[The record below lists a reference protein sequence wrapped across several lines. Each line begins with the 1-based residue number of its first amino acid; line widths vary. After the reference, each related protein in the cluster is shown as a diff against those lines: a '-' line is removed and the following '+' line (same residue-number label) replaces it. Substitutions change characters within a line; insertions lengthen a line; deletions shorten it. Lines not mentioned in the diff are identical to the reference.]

1 MTSLGVVF
9 RPQVPPERLIAA
21 ARAADEAGLDELWL
35 WEDCFWESGIAPA
48 AAALASTTRIKVGI
62 GLLPVPFRNAVITAM
77 EFATLE
83 RMFPGRFLPGVGH
96 GVQEWMEQVGARASS
111 PLTLLREHLDAMR
124 ALLRGE
130 EVSTDGRYVKLD
142 RVKLDWPP
150 ANVPKILA
158 GAVGPK
164 TLKLAGESADGTI
177 LDGQNSPDRVRWAKT
192 QIDEGRA
199 AAGRTDP
206 HHVVVFTHAATGPG
220 GAERVRREQVAF
232 GNDPDLGVSGGPDDF
247 AALAAQYI
255 DAGAD
260 SLVFTPTADE
270 PEVES
275 FIRFVAGE
283 VKPLISR
290 TSVR

>member
-21 ARAADEAGLDELWL
+21 ARAAEEAGLEELWL
-35 WEDCFWESGIAPA
+35 WEDCFWGSGIAPA
-48 AAALASTTRIKVGI
+48 AAALASTTRLQVGI
-62 GLLPVPFRNAVITAM
+62 GLLPVPFRNPVITAM

-83 RMFPGRFLPGVGH
+83 RMFPGRFRPGVGH

-130 EVSTDGRYVKLD
+130 EVSRAGRYVKLD
-142 RVKLDWPP
+142 RVRLDLPP
-150 ANVPKILA
+150 ADVPKILA

-164 TLKLAGESADGTI
+164 TLKLSGEAADGTI
-177 LDGQNSPDRVRWAKT
+177 LDGQNSPERVRWAKT

-206 HHVVVFTHAATGPG
+206 HRIVVFTHAATGPG
-220 GAERVRREQVAF
+220 GAERVRREQEAF
-232 GNDPDLGVSGGPDDF
+232 GNDPGLGVAGGPDDF
-247 AALAAQYI
+247 AALAAEYL

-260 SLVFTPTADE
+260 SLIFTPTADE
-270 PEVES
+270 PEVEN
-275 FIRFVAGE
+275 FIRFVGRE